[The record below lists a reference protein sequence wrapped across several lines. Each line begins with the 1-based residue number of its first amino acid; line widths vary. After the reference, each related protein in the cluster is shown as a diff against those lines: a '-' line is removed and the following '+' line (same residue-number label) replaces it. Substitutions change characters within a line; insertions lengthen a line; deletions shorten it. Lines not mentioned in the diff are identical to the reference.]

1 VLKFDDAVSQKEI
14 ENLCNLFAS
23 EMLISKDVF
32 IRKIGANRSDISLS
46 ELSDIQEQFG
56 ISIDALMFK
65 ARVLNIITEKRYVT
79 YFKKK
84 NADKGFKMVVEQSR
98 AKLEQSNR
106 FTRLVYRA
114 LASEIISLSKASTLL
129 ERPVDQVRNELI
141 LV

>member
-1 VLKFDDAVSQKEI
+1 
-14 ENLCNLFAS
+14 
-23 EMLISKDVF
+23 
-32 IRKIGANRSDISLS
+32 
-46 ELSDIQEQFG
+46 
-56 ISIDALMFK
+56 
-65 ARVLNIITEKRYVT
+65 
-79 YFKKK
+79 
-84 NADKGFKMVVEQSR
+84 MVVEQSR